1 MSLFDAALRLPA
13 LDVLAH
19 IFSILVEN
27 ITVAALSYNLSVV
40 VEEQRKLGSRKP
52 RNSIGERLREA
63 RLNRS
68 PKITQIDLSAL
79 LSAYGVV
86 INQAAI
92 SKIESGDRPVFD
104 YELMGIGEALVIDVG
119 WLVNED
125 KL

>member
-1 MSLFDAALRLPA
+1 M
-13 LDVLAH
+13 
-19 IFSILVEN
+19 IEG
-27 ITVAALSYNLSVV
+27 
-40 VEEQRKLGSRKP
+40 QRKLGDRKP
-52 RNSIGERLREA
+52 RNIIGGRLREA

-104 YELMGIGEALVIDVG
+104 YELKAIGEALVVDVG
-119 WLVNED
+119 WLINED